1 MTNASESEREPFFE
15 ATGGESRGALA
26 VIPARAGSK
35 RLPGKNVRVLCGL
48 PALAYTIAAA
58 RDSGLFS
65 LVMVSTDSE
74 AIAEVARRYGAEV
87 PFLRAAALSDDVTPV
102 SSVTV
107 DALTRVDKAGRRFAF
122 VAQLMPN
129 CPLRDAADVRDSF
142 EQFRHTESYSQLS
155 VARFG
160 WQTPWWAMRR
170 GDDFTLDPLFP
181 REAVTRGQDLPP
193 VFCPTGAIWWA
204 RAETLREA
212 GTFHVPG
219 RTGWEIDPVHAI
231 DIDTEDDWRL
241 AEALMVMQAEVTQA
255 EVTQAEHHPRVRDG
269 ASAGERHHHAR

>member
-1 MTNASESEREPFFE
+1 MTNASEFERYFE
-15 ATGGESRGALA
+15 AMDVKPREVLA

-58 RDSGLFS
+58 RDSGVFS
-65 LVMVSTDSE
+65 VVMVSTDNAS
-74 AIAEVARRYGAEV
+74 IAEIALHHGADV
-87 PFLRAAALSDDVTPV
+87 PFLREAALADDQTPV

-107 DALTRVDKAGRRFAF
+107 DALTRVDPLRQRFAC

-129 CPLRDAADVRDSF
+129 CPLRDAADVCDSF
-142 EQFRHTESYSQLS
+142 DQFVETEAASQLS

-170 GDDFTLDPLFP
+170 ADDYRLAPLFP
-181 REAVTRGQDLPP
+181 REAVMRGQDLPP
-193 VFCPTGAIWWA
+193 VVCPTGAIWWA
-204 RAETLREA
+204 RADTLRDA

-241 AEALMVMQAEVTQA
+241 AEALMEQ
-255 EVTQAEHHPRVRDG
+255 RR
-269 ASAGERHHHAR
+269 ASAKEGRGHAR

>member
-1 MTNASESEREPFFE
+1 
-15 ATGGESRGALA
+15 
-26 VIPARAGSK
+26 
-35 RLPGKNVRVLCGL
+35 
-48 PALAYTIAAA
+48 
-58 RDSGLFS
+58 
-65 LVMVSTDSE
+65 MVSTDSE
-74 AIAEVARRYGAEV
+74 SIAEVALRYGADV
-87 PFLRAAALSDDVTPV
+87 PFLRAAALSDDQTPV

-107 DALTRVDKAGRRFAF
+107 DALMRVDPAGRRFTS

-129 CPLRDAADVRDSF
+129 CPLRDADDVRASY
-142 EQFRHTESYSQLS
+142 EQFVESRSCAQLS

-170 GDDFTLDPLFP
+170 GDDFTLAPLFP
-181 REAVTRGQDLPP
+181 QEAVMRGQDLPP
-193 VFCPTGAIWWA
+193 LFCPTGAIWWA

-241 AEALMVMQAEVTQA
+241 AEALMARRLVSPSSGV
-255 EVTQAEHHPRVRDG
+255 HR
-269 ASAGERHHHAR
+269 HAR

>member
-1 MTNASESEREPFFE
+1 MTGPGDRIESGDGTAREQ
-15 ATGGESRGALA
+15 RGALA

-35 RLPGKNVRVLCGL
+35 RLPGKNVRVICGR
-48 PALAYTIAAA
+48 PAIAYTIAAA
-58 RDSGLFS
+58 LESGLFS

-74 AIAEVARRYGAEV
+74 AIADVALRYGAEV
-87 PFLRAAALSDDVTPV
+87 PFLRTAALSDDETPV

-107 DALTRVDKAGRRFAF
+107 DAVTRMDRAGRRFAS

-142 EQFRHTESYSQLS
+142 EQFIDTESCSQLS

-170 GDDFTLDPLFP
+170 ADDFTLAPLFP
-181 REAVTRGQDLPP
+181 REAVMRGQDLPP
-193 VFCPTGAIWWA
+193 LVCPTGAIWWA

-241 AEALMVMQAEVTQA
+241 AEALMATQ
-255 EVTQAEHHPRVRDG
+255 TQHHARDRG
-269 ASAGERHHHAR
+269 HVSPGERHHHAR

>member
-1 MTNASESEREPFFE
+1 MTSPMDHSGLGDGADDQ
-15 ATGGESRGALA
+15 TRGALA
-26 VIPARAGSK
+26 VIPARGGSK
-35 RLPGKNVRVLCGL
+35 RLPGKNIREFCGR
-48 PALAYTIAAA
+48 PAIAYTIAAA

-65 LVMVSTDSE
+65 LVIVSTDDK
-74 AIAEVARRYGAEV
+74 AIAEIAVHHGADV
-87 PFLRAAALSDDVTPV
+87 PFLRAAALADDETPV

-107 DALTRVDKAGRRFAF
+107 DALTRMEPAGRRFEY

-142 EQFRHTESYSQLS
+142 EQFVETRASAQLS

-170 GDDFTLDPLFP
+170 GDDYTLDPFFP
-181 REAVTRGQDLPP
+181 REAVARSQDLPP
-193 VFCPTGAIWWA
+193 LFCPTGAIWWA
-204 RAETLREA
+204 RADTLRET

-219 RTGWEIDPVHAI
+219 RTGWEIDPVHAV

-241 AEALMVMQAEVTQA
+241 AEALMAQRLALRLAQRHTSQKEV
-255 EVTQAEHHPRVRDG
+255 
-269 ASAGERHHHAR
+269 HHHAR

>member
-1 MTNASESEREPFFE
+1 MTSASESGTSAYESDRFFE
-15 ATGGESRGALA
+15 SADEEPRAVLA

-35 RLPGKNVRVLCGL
+35 RLPGKNVRVLGGL
-48 PALAYTIAAA
+48 PALAWSIAAA
-58 RDSGLFS
+58 RDSDLFS

-74 AIAEVARRYGAEV
+74 SIADVALRFGAEV
-87 PFLRAAALSDDVTPV
+87 PFLRSAELSDDETPV

-107 DALTRVDKAGRRFAF
+107 DALKRVDPAGRRFAS

-129 CPLRDAADVRDSF
+129 CPLRDAVDVRNSY
-142 EQFRHTESYSQLS
+142 EQFIDTEASSQLS
-155 VARFG
+155 IARFG

-170 GDDFTLDPLFP
+170 DDDFTLAPLFP

-193 VFCPTGAIWWA
+193 LFCPTGAIWWA
-204 RAETLREA
+204 RAETLRAA
-212 GTFHVPG
+212 GTFHVDG

-241 AEALMVMQAEVTQA
+241 AEALMVLAR
-255 EVTQAEHHPRVRDG
+255 RVSPGVGR
-269 ASAGERHHHAR
+269 HHAR

>member
-1 MTNASESEREPFFE
+1 MEDEMFVEPMDAE
-15 ATGGESRGALA
+15 PRGALA

-65 LVMVSTDSE
+65 LVLVSTDNE
-74 AIAEVARRYGAEV
+74 TIADVATRYGADV
-87 PFLRAAALSDDVTPV
+87 PFLRAAALADDETPV

-107 DALTRVDKAGRRFAF
+107 DALTRVDRASRRFSC

-142 EQFRHTESYSQLS
+142 EQFVETRACAQLS

-170 GDDFTLDPLFP
+170 ADDYTLDPLFP
-181 REAVTRGQDLPP
+181 EQVVARGQDLPAL
-193 VFCPTGAIWWA
+193 FCPTGAIWWA

-219 RTGWEIDPVHAI
+219 RTGWEMDPLHAV

-241 AEALMVMQAEVTQA
+241 AEALMEQRRASRGEV
-255 EVTQAEHHPRVRDG
+255 
-269 ASAGERHHHAR
+269 HHHAR

>member
-1 MTNASESEREPFFE
+1 MTGMGEHEPERFFE
-15 ATGGESRGALA
+15 AADEEPRAALA

-35 RLPGKNVRVLCGL
+35 RLPCKNVRMLCGL

-58 RDSGLFS
+58 RDSRLFS

-74 AIAEVARRYGAEV
+74 AIADVALRYGAEV
-87 PFLRAAALSDDVTPV
+87 PFLRAAALSDDETPV

-107 DALTRVDKAGRRFAF
+107 DALIRVDETGRRFAS

-129 CPLRDAADVRDSF
+129 CPLRDAADVRESY
-142 EQFRHTESYSQLS
+142 EQFIDTESSSQLS

-160 WQTPWWAMRR
+160 WQTPWWAMRQ
-170 GDDFTLDPLFP
+170 GDDFTLAPLFP
-181 REAVTRGQDLPP
+181 REAVMRGQDLPP
-193 VFCPTGAIWWA
+193 LVCPTGAIWWA
-204 RAETLREA
+204 RAETLRAA

-241 AEALMVMQAEVTQA
+241 AEALMTTAR
-255 EVTQAEHHPRVRDG
+255 RV
-269 ASAGERHHHAR
+269 SPTERHHHAR

>member
-1 MTNASESEREPFFE
+1 MTSAGEPGATTYEGDQLFE
-15 ATGGESRGALA
+15 VAEEEPRAALA

-35 RLPGKNVRVLCGL
+35 RLPGKNVRTLCGL
-48 PALAYTIAAA
+48 PALAWSIAAA
-58 RDSGLFS
+58 RDSKLFS

-74 AIAEVARRYGAEV
+74 AIADVALRFGAEV
-87 PFLRAAALSDDVTPV
+87 PFLRGAELSDDETPV

-107 DALTRVDKAGRRFAF
+107 DALKRVDPTGRRFAS

-129 CPLRDAADVRDSF
+129 CPLRDAADVRVSY
-142 EQFRHTESYSQLS
+142 EQFIETEALSQLS

-170 GDDFTLDPLFP
+170 GDDFTLAPLFP
-181 REAVTRGQDLPP
+181 REAVMRGQDLPP

-204 RAETLREA
+204 RAETLRAA
-212 GTFHVPG
+212 GTYHVTG

-241 AEALMVMQAEVTQA
+241 AEALMTTARRPDISKRRTWSQGN
-255 EVTQAEHHPRVRDG
+255 HP
-269 ASAGERHHHAR
+269 

>member
-1 MTNASESEREPFFE
+1 V
-15 ATGGESRGALA
+15 AL
-26 VIPARAGSK
+26 
-35 RLPGKNVRVLCGL
+35 
-48 PALAYTIAAA
+48 
-58 RDSGLFS
+58 
-65 LVMVSTDSE
+65 
-74 AIAEVARRYGAEV
+74 RYGAEV

-107 DALTRVDKAGRRFAF
+107 DALTRVDREGCQFAS

-142 EQFRHTESYSQLS
+142 EQFTRTESRSQLS

-181 REAVTRGQDLPP
+181 REAVTRGQDLHPL
-193 VFCPTGAIWWA
+193 FCPTGAIWWA

-241 AEALMVMQAEVTQA
+241 AEALMA
-255 EVTQAEHHPRVRDG
+255 TQAEHHLRVRER

>member
-1 MTNASESEREPFFE
+1 MMIGPVDTDLWGCADDQP
-15 ATGGESRGALA
+15 RGALA

-35 RLPGKNVRVLCGL
+35 RLPGKNIRVMCGL

-65 LVMVSTDSE
+65 LVLVSTDNE
-74 AIAEVARRYGAEV
+74 TIAEIATRHGADV
-87 PFLRAAALSDDVTPV
+87 PFLRDAALADDETPV
-102 SSVTV
+102 SSVTA
-107 DALTRVDKAGRRFAF
+107 DALARVDRSRRRFAW

-142 EQFRHTESYSQLS
+142 EQFIDTRACSQLS
-155 VARFG
+155 VTRFG

-170 GDDFTLDPLFP
+170 TDDFTLEPMFP
-181 REAVTRGQDLPP
+181 REVVMRSQDLPP

-204 RAETLREA
+204 RTETLRDA

-219 RTGWEIDPVHAI
+219 RTGWEMDPVHAV

-241 AEALMVMQAEVTQA
+241 AEALMEQRRA
-255 EVTQAEHHPRVRDG
+255 RR
-269 ASAGERHHHAR
+269 GEIHHHAR

>member
-1 MTNASESEREPFFE
+1 MTDCVNY
-15 ATGGESRGALA
+15 TGRGPAEDHQPRGALA

-35 RLPGKNVRVLCGL
+35 RLPGKNVRAMCGL
-48 PALAYTIAAA
+48 PAIAYTIAAA
-58 RDSGLFS
+58 RASGLFS
-65 LVMVSTDSE
+65 LVIVSTDSE
-74 AIAEVARRYGAEV
+74 SIAEVARRYGADV
-87 PFLRAAALSDDVTPV
+87 PFLREAALSDDQTPV

-107 DALTRVDKAGRRFAF
+107 DALTRVDREGQRFAS

-142 EQFRHTESYSQLS
+142 EQFNRTDACAQLS

-170 GDDFTLDPLFP
+170 ADDFTLDPLFP
-181 REAVTRGQDLPP
+181 REAVMRGQDLPP
-193 VFCPTGAIWWA
+193 LFCPTGAIWWA
-204 RAETLREA
+204 RAQTLREA

-241 AEALMVMQAEVTQA
+241 AEALMAQTLVS
-255 EVTQAEHHPRVRDG
+255 P
-269 ASAGERHHHAR
+269 GERYHHAR

>member
-1 MTNASESEREPFFE
+1 MEEPMFADAMIDE
-15 ATGGESRGALA
+15 PRGTLA

-35 RLPGKNVRVLCGL
+35 RLPGKNIRVLCGL

-65 LVMVSTDSE
+65 LVLVSTDNE
-74 AIAEVARRYGAEV
+74 TIAEIATRHGADV
-87 PFLRAAALSDDVTPV
+87 PFLRAAALADDETPV

-107 DALTRVDKAGRRFAF
+107 DALLRVDRSGRRFNC

-142 EQFRHTESYSQLS
+142 EQFVETEASAQLS

-170 GDDFTLDPLFP
+170 GDDFTLAPLFP
-181 REAVTRGQDLPP
+181 QEAVARGQDLPS

-204 RAETLREA
+204 RADTLREA

-241 AEALMVMQAEVTQA
+241 AEALMEQRRASHGEV
-255 EVTQAEHHPRVRDG
+255 R
-269 ASAGERHHHAR
+269 HHAR

>member
-1 MTNASESEREPFFE
+1 MTDSVNHTELRGNADHQP
-15 ATGGESRGALA
+15 RGALA

-48 PALAYTIAAA
+48 PAIAYTIAAA

-65 LVMVSTDSE
+65 LVIVSTDNE
-74 AIAEVARRYGAEV
+74 TIAEIAVHHGADV
-87 PFLRAAALSDDVTPV
+87 PFLRDAALADDETPV

-107 DALTRVDKAGRRFAF
+107 DALTRVDRASRRFAY

-129 CPLRDAADVRDSF
+129 CPLRDAADVRGSF
-142 EQFRHTESYSQLS
+142 EQFIETRACAQLS

-160 WQTPWWAMRR
+160 WQMPWWAMRR
-170 GDDFTLDPLFP
+170 ADDFTLAPLFP
-181 REAVTRGQDLPP
+181 REAVARSQDLPP
-193 VFCPTGAIWWA
+193 LFCPTGAIWWA

-219 RTGWEIDPVHAI
+219 RTGWEMDPVHAV

-241 AEALMVMQAEVTQA
+241 AEALMTQMMAQRRASHGEV
-255 EVTQAEHHPRVRDG
+255 
-269 ASAGERHHHAR
+269 HHHAR

>member
-1 MTNASESEREPFFE
+1 MTEPVNHTGS
-15 ATGGESRGALA
+15 ATRADHQPRGVLA
-26 VIPARAGSK
+26 VIPARGGSK
-35 RLPGKNVRVLCGL
+35 RLPGKNVRVMCGR
-48 PALAYTIAAA
+48 PAIAYTIDAAL
-58 RDSGLFS
+58 DSGLFEQ
-65 LVMVSTDSE
+65 VIVSTDSE
-74 AIAEVARRYGAEV
+74 AIAQVALHYGAEV
-87 PFLRAAALSDDVTPV
+87 PFLRAAALSDDETPV

-107 DALTRVDKAGRRFAF
+107 DALTRVDRAGRRFTS

-129 CPLRDAADVRDSF
+129 CPLRDAADVRASF
-142 EQFRHTESYSQLS
+142 EQFMATEASSQLS

-170 GDDFTLDPLFP
+170 ADDFTLAPLFP
-181 REAVTRGQDLPP
+181 KEAVTRGQDLAPL
-193 VFCPTGAIWWA
+193 VCPTGAIWWA

-241 AEALMVMQAEVTQA
+241 AAALMVQ
-255 EVTQAEHHPRVRDG
+255 RGNSR
-269 ASAGERHHHAR
+269 GERHHHAR

>member
-1 MTNASESEREPFFE
+1 MTNTGDYEPNRFFE
-15 ATGGESRGALA
+15 ADDEPRDALA

-65 LVMVSTDSE
+65 VVMVSTDSE
-74 AIAEVARRYGAEV
+74 AIADVALRYGAEV
-87 PFLRAAALSDDVTPV
+87 PFLRAAVLSDDETPV

-107 DALTRVDKAGRRFAF
+107 DALTRVDRAGRRFAS

-129 CPLRDAADVRDSF
+129 CPLRDAADVRESF
-142 EQFRHTESYSQLS
+142 EQFMDTESCSQLS

-170 GDDFTLDPLFP
+170 GDDFTLAPLFP
-181 REAVTRGQDLPP
+181 REAVMRGQDLPP
-193 VFCPTGAIWWA
+193 LVCPTGAIWWA

-241 AEALMVMQAEVTQA
+241 AEALMTTQS
-255 EVTQAEHHPRVRDG
+255 QRH
-269 ASAGERHHHAR
+269 ASLGERHHHAR

>member
-1 MTNASESEREPFFE
+1 MTNAGDNGPDRFYE
-15 ATGGESRGALA
+15 AAGDGPRAALA

-65 LVMVSTDSE
+65 LVIVSTDSE
-74 AIAEVARRYGAEV
+74 TIADVALRYGAEV
-87 PFLRAAALSDDVTPV
+87 PFLRAAALSDDETPV

-107 DALTRVDKAGRRFAF
+107 DALTRVDRAGRRFAS

-129 CPLRDAADVRDSF
+129 CPLRDAADVRESF
-142 EQFRHTESYSQLS
+142 EQFIDTESCSQLS
-155 VARFG
+155 VAPFG

-170 GDDFTLDPLFP
+170 ADDFTLAPLFP
-181 REAVTRGQDLPP
+181 REAVMRGQDLPP
-193 VFCPTGAIWWA
+193 LVCPTGAIWWA

-241 AEALMVMQAEVTQA
+241 AEALMMTARRSS
-255 EVTQAEHHPRVRDG
+255 P
-269 ASAGERHHHAR
+269 GERHHHAR